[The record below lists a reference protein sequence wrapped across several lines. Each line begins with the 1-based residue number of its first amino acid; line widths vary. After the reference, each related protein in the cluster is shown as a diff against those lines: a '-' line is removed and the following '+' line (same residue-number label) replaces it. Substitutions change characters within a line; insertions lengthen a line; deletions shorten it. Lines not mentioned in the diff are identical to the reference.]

1 MTTASSA
8 GARGGAGRRSGR
20 GRPASAGAATT
31 GTTTGT
37 TTAAAAAV
45 TTVTAALLAA
55 AFWAWAAHRVPAVD
69 VAADATVVL
78 GLRVIVS
85 LARAAAPGPGARHRL
100 RAGALAALGAVTL
113 AWAGGSLIPSL
124 AFLAA
129 TPGFLILLPLAAAS
143 VALWPA
149 RPDVWRFNAS
159 QDSPN
164 RRTSAAGMLVA
175 AGAWVALGAVRVGA
189 LVFAADVAAR
199 GGAGHAHVALLAWLA
214 PVALAAGPRC
224 GWLLWRTDAD
234 PGLASSRVATPAGR
248 QRPVRRLGAPRRT
261 TTTARAVP
269 APEWEPPA
277 PGSRPGLR
285 SLPARGSQP
294 APGSLPTRGSPPTP
308 DSLPAVGSP
317 SERGS
322 VVRPSAQRWAQG
334 PQRPPRSRRPSL
346 PPTRSPQAPTPRS
359 PFSALPTAPP
369 SRTPFGRTQVD
380 EAARR
385 SLASLAAAPAAPAA
399 PEPVT
404 RVLWSAAAAGLALVV
419 LDHQVGPGSAAFA
432 LAVLA
437 ILAVGGFAGG
447 RGAATLPCV
456 AVALV
461 AAPLPLAVL
470 GDEYADQGTAGLRLL
485 LATLAIDALPTGAR
499 PTGAQPSSGVRAA
512 ARPVIRRGATVT
524 GLAVLVAALPI
535 MLAAWGAEGA
545 ALALLLGRVVAVA
558 PVVRLPARRERA
570 GGPAAEAPGQ
580 SRPAGTAPA
589 AVDRRPEAAGRGG
602 RRARMARFAPG
613 VSHPSRSL

>member
-8 GARGGAGRRSGR
+8 GARGGAGRRSGH
-20 GRPASAGAATT
+20 GRPVSAGAA
-31 GTTTGT
+31 TTGT

-85 LARAAAPGPGARHRL
+85 LARTAAPGPGTRHRL

-261 TTTARAVP
+261 TTARAVP

-277 PGSRPGLR
+277 PGSRPGSG

-294 APGSLPTRGSPPTP
+294 APGSLP
-308 DSLPAVGSP
+308 AAGSP

-369 SRTPFGRTQVD
+369 SRTPFGRTPFGRTPFGRTPVD
-380 EAARR
+380 GAARR
-385 SLASLAAAPAAPAA
+385 SLASLAAEPAVSEPA
-399 PEPVT
+399 T

-419 LDHQVGPGSAAFA
+419 LDHQVGPASAAFA

-447 RGAATLPCV
+447 LGAATLPCV

-499 PTGAQPSSGVRAA
+499 PTGGQPSSGVRAA
-512 ARPVIRRGATVT
+512 ARPVIRRGATVA

-570 GGPAAEAPGQ
+570 AGPAAEAPGQ
-580 SRPAGTAPA
+580 SRPAGAAPA
-589 AVDRRPEAAGRGG
+589 TVDRRPEAAGRGG

>member
-20 GRPASAGAATT
+20 DRPASAGAA
-31 GTTTGT
+31 TTGT

-124 AFLAA
+124 SFLAA

-149 RPDVWRFNAS
+149 RPDVWRFDAS

-224 GWLLWRTDAD
+224 GWLLWRTNAD

-277 PGSRPGLR
+277 PGSRPGPG

-294 APGSLPTRGSPPTP
+294 APGSLPTRGSPPAP
-308 DSLPAVGSP
+308 GSLPAAGSP

-385 SLASLAAAPAAPAA
+385 SLTSLAAEPAA
-399 PEPVT
+399 PEPAT

-419 LDHQVGPGSAAFA
+419 LDHQVGPASAAFA

-437 ILAVGGFAGG
+437 ILAVGGFVGG

-485 LATLAIDALPTGAR
+485 LAALAIDAL

-512 ARPVIRRGATVT
+512 ARPVIRRGATVA
-524 GLAVLVAALPI
+524 GLTVLVAILPI

-570 GGPAAEAPGQ
+570 AEPAAEAPGQ
-580 SRPAGTAPA
+580 SRPAGAAPA